1 MYLFSLLTLAAGLPY
16 LLMHVPETKQKP
28 QTFAFQ
34 HIRSF
39 LIWKDILV
47 TLFYLFQKDYK
58 KILSDR

>member
-47 TLFYLFQKDYK
+47 TLFYLF
-58 KILSDR
+58 